1 MFKALVLDQ
10 VDGKTTAEVKQI
22 SKDDLPEA
30 DVLVAVEY
38 TSLNYKDGMAV
49 TGTGKIVRSF
59 PMVPGV
65 DFAGK
70 VLESGS
76 DRFKVGDPVILTGWG
91 VGERHWGG
99 YAQQARVKSDWLV
112 GLPEGMDSRK
122 AMIVGTAGLT
132 AMLCVMTL
140 EDAGV
145 TPDKGPILVTG
156 AAGGVGSVSV
166 SLLHTLGYEVAAATG
181 RESTHEFLRG
191 LGATQFV
198 TRDEM
203 NQPSRP
209 LEAQRWA
216 GGVDTVGG
224 AILARMVAETNYD
237 GAVAACGLVADFK
250 LNMTVM
256 PFILRNVKLCGVD
269 SVVCPIPRREEAWR
283 RMAELLPESAYADI
297 GRVASLEE
305 VPDAAARIMKGQ
317 VQGRVLIDPNK

>member
-22 SKDDLPEA
+22 SRDDLPEA

-156 AAGGVGSVSV
+156 RDGCRGGRGQCLRVPLAYIG
-166 SLLHTLGYEVAAATG
+166 
-181 RESTHEFLRG
+181 LRG
-191 LGATQFV
+191 CSGHGTGIHPRV
-198 TRDEM
+198 
-203 NQPSRP
+203 PSGSGRH
-209 LEAQRWA
+209 
-216 GGVDTVGG
+216 
-224 AILARMVAETNYD
+224 
-237 GAVAACGLVADFK
+237 AVRYPG
-250 LNMTVM
+250 
-256 PFILRNVKLCGVD
+256 
-269 SVVCPIPRREEAWR
+269 
-283 RMAELLPESAYADI
+283 
-297 GRVASLEE
+297 
-305 VPDAAARIMKGQ
+305 
-317 VQGRVLIDPNK
+317 